1 MRLRCL
7 PSAALILPLLLAPA
21 MPLAA
26 GAAESH
32 GFSPFGELKYGPD
45 FKNFDYVNPDAPK
58 GGTVRLSA
66 IGTFDT
72 LNPFTLRGLAAAGVT
87 AIYDTLMMP
96 SQDEISSQYGLIAQ
110 SVELAPDHA
119 SILYHL
125 RPEARFHDGS
135 PVTPEDVVFTF
146 ETLKTKGHPS
156 FRIALAD
163 VVKAEKAGPYAVRF
177 AFANGN
183 NREAPLYVGQLPV
196 LPRKYW
202 EGRKFEDTTLDPPL
216 GSGPY
221 RIAAVE
227 PGRSVTFERVKDY
240 WAKDL
245 PVRRGSNNFDR
256 IRYDYYRDMS
266 VSLEAF
272 KAGQFDWRQEFT
284 AKDWATGYD
293 VPAAKDGRIVK
304 DQIPNGIPAG
314 MQALIYNTRKP
325 FFQDRRV
332 REALGYAFDFEW
344 ANKSLMYDA
353 YRRTKSWFANSVFA
367 ASGLPGKE
375 ELAILERFRGRI
387 PDTVFTQPYEPP
399 KTDGTGN
406 IRENLRKG
414 LQLLKEAGW
423 SFREGRLVDDRTGKN
438 FEFEI
443 LYDDQRMERILL
455 PFKQNLERIGVVAQ
469 LRLVDPAQ
477 YQNRVRDFDYDM
489 ISGIWAGSMPPGNE
503 LRDMFSSEAAK
514 TPGTSNYM
522 GVADPVA
529 DALVEEVVS
538 AQKLDRLTIAAHALD
553 RVMLQNH
560 DVIPQWYAGY
570 FRVAYWNKFGRP
582 ARAPDYGLGFDDWW
596 IDPARE
602 ATLAAGGK

>member
-1 MRLRCL
+1 MRLRSL
-7 PSAALILPLLLAPA
+7 LFAALIAPALLAWGAPPVA
-21 MPLAA
+21 EAA
-26 GAAESH
+26 GSH

-45 FKNFDYVNPDAPK
+45 FKNFDYADPDAPK
-58 GGTVRLSA
+58 GGTVRLSSV
-66 IGTFDT
+66 GTFDT
-72 LNPFTLRGLAAAGVT
+72 LNPFTLRGIAAAG
-87 AIYDTLMMP
+87 IGSIFDTLMAP
-96 SQDEISSQYGLIAQ
+96 SEDEISAQYGLIAQ
-110 SVELAPDHA
+110 TVELAPDRT
-119 SILYHL
+119 SISYQL
-125 RPEARFHDGS
+125 RPEARFQDGS

-163 VVKAEKAGPYAVRF
+163 VVKAEKTGPRGVKF
-177 AFANGN
+177 TFANGD

-196 LPRKYW
+196 LSRKYW
-202 EGRKFEDTTLDPPL
+202 EGRKFEDTTLDAPL
-216 GSGPY
+216 SSGPY
-221 RIAAVE
+221 KVAAVE
-227 PGRSVTFERVKDY
+227 PGRSITFERVKDY

-245 PVRRGSNNFDR
+245 PVRRGSNNFDT

-304 DQIPNGIPAG
+304 EQIPNAIPAG
-314 MQALIYNTRKP
+314 MQAFVYNTRKP
-325 FFQDRRV
+325 LFQDRRV

-344 ANKSLMYDA
+344 ANKNLMYDA
-353 YRRTKSWFANSVFA
+353 YHRTKSWFANSVFA
-367 ASGLPGKE
+367 SSGLPGKE
-375 ELAILERFRGRI
+375 ELAILEKFRGRI
-387 PDTVFTQPYEPP
+387 PDTVFTQAYEPP

-406 IRENLRKG
+406 IRDNLRKG
-414 LQLLKEAGW
+414 LELLKEAGW
-423 SFREGRLVDDRTGKN
+423 SFKGGRLVDDRTGKN

-455 PFKQNLERIGVVAQ
+455 PFKQNLERIGITAQ

-489 ISGIWAGSMPPGNE
+489 ITGIWGGSMPPGNE
-503 LRDMFSSEAAK
+503 LRDMFSGEAAK

-522 GVADPVA
+522 GVADPVV
-529 DALVEEVVS
+529 DALVEEAIS
-538 AQKLDRLTIAAHALD
+538 TQKLDKLTIAAHALD
-553 RVMLQNH
+553 RVLLQNH
-560 DVIPQWYAGY
+560 YVIPEWYAGY

-582 ARAPDYGLGFDDWW
+582 ATPPKYGIGFDDWW

-602 ATLAAGGK
+602 KTLAAGK